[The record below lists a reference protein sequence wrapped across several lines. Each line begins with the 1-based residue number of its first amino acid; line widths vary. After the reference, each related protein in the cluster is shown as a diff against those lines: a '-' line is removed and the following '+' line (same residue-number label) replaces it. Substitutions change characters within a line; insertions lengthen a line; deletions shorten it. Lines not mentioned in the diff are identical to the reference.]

1 MTNELSNLKYPK
13 VFQYFWKISQ
23 IPRGSGNTAAIT
35 QYLLSFANEHKLE
48 HHISGENNI
57 IIIKDASPSKVN
69 SPAIILQGHTDM
81 VCEKKP
87 DSNHDFSSDP
97 LDLYIDGDFLGAK
110 GTTLGGD
117 DGIAVAYMLA
127 LLSDKQLE
135 LPRLECIFTYDEEIG
150 MIGAEQIDLSPCT
163 GKLMINLDSETE
175 GEFIIG
181 CAGGVRLSS
190 SFDIEKEEQEG
201 YLLTI
206 SVSGLMGGH
215 SGEAIHL
222 GGANAIKLVGRFVN
236 RLTWG
241 GAFLVDYTAGNADN
255 VIPKSCTAKLLLP
268 KDNNSW
274 AEEYINT
281 VSEFIHDEYD
291 GIESNLLIEYTI
303 DSNLSRQMVVK
314 SSYARNAI
322 DALVDLQDGVI
333 EWEADGLQ
341 VKTSTNL
348 GIIKLTDATFSMDC
362 LLRSSNNQEKEK
374 LLEDMKKC
382 VSYTGGKCSTSGS
395 YSGWTPSANSTLQKG
410 MVKLWKDMFGILP
423 EVQSIHAGLE
433 CGILCGKKPD
443 LDIVSIGPNILDIHT
458 PDELLDIPSTI
469 RVYEFLCNFL
479 TSQ

>member
-1 MTNELSNLKYPK
+1 
-13 VFQYFWKISQ
+13 
-23 IPRGSGNTAAIT
+23 
-35 QYLLSFANEHKLE
+35 
-48 HHISGENNI
+48 
-57 IIIKDASPSKVN
+57 
-69 SPAIILQGHTDM
+69 
-81 VCEKKP
+81 
-87 DSNHDFSSDP
+87 
-97 LDLYIDGDFLGAK
+97 
-110 GTTLGGD
+110 
-117 DGIAVAYMLA
+117 
-127 LLSDKQLE
+127 
-135 LPRLECIFTYDEEIG
+135 
-150 MIGAEQIDLSPCT
+150 
-163 GKLMINLDSETE
+163 
-175 GEFIIG
+175 
-181 CAGGVRLSS
+181 
-190 SFDIEKEEQEG
+190 
-201 YLLTI
+201 
-206 SVSGLMGGH
+206 
-215 SGEAIHL
+215 
-222 GGANAIKLVGRFVN
+222 
-236 RLTWG
+236 
-241 GAFLVDYTAGNADN
+241 
-255 VIPKSCTAKLLLP
+255 
-268 KDNNSW
+268 
-274 AEEYINT
+274 
-281 VSEFIHDEYD
+281 
-291 GIESNLLIEYTI
+291 
-303 DSNLSRQMVVK
+303 MVVK